1 MIAEYNYDVKEL
13 RQEMEN
19 MKQVITSTFDDELIA
34 GTIDAKKTFCNLKFS
49 NPKKSLSI
57 SKSLFLLNVGNINI

>member
-34 GTIDAKKTFCNLKFS
+34 GTIDAKKTFNLLKRMFKTT
-49 NPKKSLSI
+49 N
-57 SKSLFLLNVGNINI
+57 